1 MVAYFLVISLKIS
14 CLVQSFS
21 RGENHHNSTLNTQH
35 STLAGEARVRGF
47 IMVIRVSWKNLLL
60 SLAVLA
66 GILIF
71 TFGGIFVHSVRAN
84 SQAQSG
90 MPVPIIMYHSI
101 IKEYKYSNKYIISL
115 RQLEDDLHYIK
126 ERGYT
131 TITMSQLIEYAEG
144 EGELPEKP
152 IIITFDD
159 GYYNGYVYL
168 YPLLEELGM
177 KAIISVVGSFSL
189 AHSPQEKLNPNYSY
203 LTWEQMKEMMDSGLV
218 EIQNHSFDMHS
229 VKGKRLG
236 AGKRK
241 NESFADYEKALTEDT
256 LRFQDMCKEKLGWE
270 PNTYVYPFGAFCQE
284 SEEILAKLGFKATLS
299 CYEKINYIDEGSSL
313 FSLRRY
319 NRPGGKSSEAFFKG
333 ILE

>member
-1 MVAYFLVISLKIS
+1 MVIKIS
-14 CLVQSFS
+14 W
-21 RGENHHNSTLNTQH
+21 R
-35 STLAGEARVRGF
+35 
-47 IMVIRVSWKNLLL
+47 NLLL

-66 GILIF
+66 GLLVF

-84 SQAQSG
+84 SQPQSG

-101 IKEYKYSNKYIISL
+101 IKDYKYSDKYIISL
-115 RQLEDDLHYIK
+115 RQLENDLRYIK

-131 TITMSQLIEYAEG
+131 TITMSQLIAYAEG
-144 EGELPEKP
+144 NNGLPEKP

-168 YPLLEELGM
+168 YPLLQELGM
-177 KAIISVVGSFSL
+177 KAIISVVGSFSD
-189 AHSPQEKLNPNYSY
+189 ANNPKEKPNPNYSY
-203 LTWEQMKEMMDSGLV
+203 LTWEQMKEMMDSGVV
-218 EIQNHSFDMHS
+218 EIQNHSYNMHS
-229 VKGKRLG
+229 NKGKRLG

-256 LRFQDMCKEKLGWE
+256 IRFQDMCKEKLGWE
-270 PNTYVYPFGAFCQE
+270 PNTYVYPFGAFGKE

-299 CYEKINYIDEGSSL
+299 CYEKVNYIDEGSSL

-319 NRPGGKSSEAFFKG
+319 NRAGGKGSEAFFKG